1 MSRSHKEQRARMERE
16 RAERWVNSFN
26 ASRPGKKTPAR
37 VQEFVDTLADE
48 ERHLR
53 NEGPFDATRYGNQ
66 RKARAQET
74 VKKRREERHGLA
86 DPMRDLDGEQGLSNR
101 PSKRPW
107 R

>member
-1 MSRSHKEQRARMERE
+1 MSRSHKEQRARLERE

-37 VQEFVDTLADE
+37 VQEFIDTLADE

-66 RKARAQET
+66 RKARAQEI
-74 VKKRREERHGLA
+74 VKKRREDRHGLP
-86 DPMRDLDGEQGLSNR
+86 DPMLDQHGEQGLASQA
-101 PSKRPW
+101 PKRP
-107 R
+107 RR